1 MFTLWETVES
11 NMTYNIDCFTCTVQ
25 GIIAIETQDRTL
37 SKDELS
43 ILQFV
48 NSYNHSY
55 NKETLQKIES
65 RFRQIYESVNLT
77 RLVVLKYLE
86 IKNQTNSGLFANDL
100 LSALSK
106 SERFVVQRAQQT
118 HMPNAT
124 SPTSHLETSDIP
136 DIPASI
142 PDTENTGANMANA
155 HMPAAPEVEDAWQ
168 INASMSA
175 VYNKD
180 RFESQRNPKMAD
192 EIDPILNLING
203 KMNSDINDELLMA
216 V

>member
-1 MFTLWETVES
+1 
-11 NMTYNIDCFTCTVQ
+11 MTYNIDCFTCTVQ

-55 NKETLQKIES
+55 NKETLRKIES

-86 IKNQTNSGLFANDL
+86 IKNQNSGLFASDL

-106 SERFVVQRAQQT
+106 SERFVVQKPQHT
-118 HMPNAT
+118 HIPDAASPAT
-124 SPTSHLETSDIP
+124 DLEDSEIFDIP
-136 DIPASI
+136 NI
-142 PDTENTGANMANA
+142 PDTNTKNTGVTMANA
-155 HMPAAPEVEDAWQ
+155 QMPAAPELEDARQ
-168 INASMSA
+168 INTPMSPMYA
-175 VYNKD
+175 KG
-180 RFESQRNPKMAD
+180 RFDQPVTA

-203 KMNSDINDELLMA
+203 KMHCDINDELRIA

>member
-1 MFTLWETVES
+1 
-11 NMTYNIDCFTCTVQ
+11 MTYNIDCFTCTVQ
-25 GIIAIETQDRTL
+25 GIIAIETQDSTL

-55 NKETLQKIES
+55 NKETLRKIES

-86 IKNQTNSGLFANDL
+86 IKNQNSGLFASDL

-106 SERFVVQRAQQT
+106 SERFVVQKPQHT
-118 HMPNAT
+118 HIPDAASPAT
-124 SPTSHLETSDIP
+124 DLEDSEIFDIP
-136 DIPASI
+136 NI
-142 PDTENTGANMANA
+142 PDTNTKNTGVTMANA
-155 HMPAAPEVEDAWQ
+155 QMPAAPELEDARQ
-168 INASMSA
+168 INTPMSPMYA
-175 VYNKD
+175 KG
-180 RFESQRNPKMAD
+180 RFDQPVTA

-203 KMNSDINDELLMA
+203 KMHCDINDELRIA

>member
-1 MFTLWETVES
+1 
-11 NMTYNIDCFTCTVQ
+11 MTYNIDCFTCTVQ

-55 NKETLQKIES
+55 NKETLRKIES

-86 IKNQTNSGLFANDL
+86 IKNQNSGLFASDL

-106 SERFVVQRAQQT
+106 SERFVVQKPQHT
-118 HMPNAT
+118 HIPDAASPATDLEDSEIFDIPN
-124 SPTSHLETSDIP
+124 IP
-136 DIPASI
+136 DIS
-142 PDTENTGANMANA
+142 DTNTKNTGVTMANA
-155 HMPAAPEVEDAWQ
+155 QMPAAPELEDARQ
-168 INASMSA
+168 INTPMSPMYA
-175 VYNKD
+175 KD
-180 RFESQRNPKMAD
+180 RFDQSKPVTA

-203 KMNSDINDELLMA
+203 KMHCDINDDLRIA